1 MSVHSSSSRSRS
13 SSLTFFLIMGLLFG
27 LGLIIIPLFVTNSL
41 ITPAAKAMILGFGVV
56 TAAIFAILVI
66 ITRLYRKTAADE
78 AFVRTGVGGRK
89 CVIDGGAIVIP
100 VIHEVISV
108 SVKTFKIEVER
119 NGPDALITGDYL
131 RADVTANFF
140 LRVQKEPESVMQ
152 AATSLGAMSSDPAA
166 VRELVMEKL
175 VSVLRNVAATQTLE
189 DLNAKRAE
197 FAKAVQDSVMDDLRA
212 NGLTLESVT
221 ISKLDQ
227 APLNAMRPDENVFD
241 AQGAATIARQV
252 QAQRVLRNELT
263 QAAELRVTT
272 QNVTTAQQIAGQQV
286 IEAKARAEAEAE
298 KAMAKAVSEQK
309 AASFA
314 AEQTKLAGIA
324 RVESEQVVKLRQ
336 VEQDKMV
343 EVANQERERAAQI
356 ARIER
361 ERAEQLATQEKLI
374 AMAEAE
380 RRRATKEAEQLEAE
394 GGRKAAEQAVVT
406 VEVKATAERERER
419 AIIGKQAVVEQERI
433 EQQMHAD
440 VIAYRQVKEAEGQQA
455 AAEKQANARIQL
467 AEAERQALTLKAEGD
482 RAVSM
487 VPVTVSQEQV
497 KVSDAQV
504 TVGIRELE
512 GKARFERIALDLQVE
527 LAKIEA
533 EKQSRIAMA
542 QAAGQALASANMT
555 IYGDPMT
562 AQRMLA
568 AMTQGQSMGVF
579 ADGMNQT
586 IPAGLK
592 DASNLGGAAFGM
604 ALASLIKKFTGVDID
619 PANAEAMVKTTA
631 TAKQEPATSNT
642 STKSEKA

>member
-1 MSVHSSSSRSRS
+1 MSENSYVMMSPPARRGSG
-13 SSLTFFLIMGLLFG
+13 SLTLSLLIGFCFGIMLCVSPWLIESDKFPSQSRYLISLFG
-27 LGLIIIPLFVTNSL
+27 GGLAL
-41 ITPAAKAMILGFGVV
+41 A
-56 TAAIFAILVI
+56 FAVLVI

-89 CVIDGGAIVIP
+89 CVIDGGALVIP
-100 VIHEVISV
+100 VVHEVIPV

-140 LRVQKEPESVMQ
+140 LRVQKDPESIMQ
-152 AATSLGAMSSDPAA
+152 AATSLGTLSSNPAA
-166 VRELVMEKL
+166 VKELVMEKL

-197 FAKAVQDSVMDDLRA
+197 FAKAVQDSVMEDLKA

-227 APLNAMRPDENVFD
+227 APLTAMQPDQNVFD
-241 AQGAATIARQV
+241 AQGAATIAKQV

-263 QAAELRVTT
+263 QQAELRVTQ
-272 QNVTTAQQIAGQQV
+272 QNVNTAQQIAAQQV
-286 IEAKARAEAEAE
+286 IEAKARADADAE
-298 KAMAKAVSEQK
+298 KAIARSLAEQK
-309 AASFA
+309 AATFA
-314 AEQTKLAGIA
+314 AEQTKLAGVA
-324 RVESEQVVKLRQ
+324 RVESEQAVKLRQ
-336 VEQDKMV
+336 VEQDKAV

-356 ARIER
+356 AKIER
-361 ERAEQLATQEKLI
+361 ERAMELTTREKQI
-374 AMAEAE
+374 AIAEAE
-380 RRRATKEAEQLEAE
+380 RRRAAKEAEQLIAE
-394 GGRKAAEQAVVT
+394 QERKSAEQAVVT

-419 AIIGKQAVVEQERI
+419 AIIGKQATVEQERI

-440 VIAYRQVKEAEGQQA
+440 VVAYRQVKEAEGAQA
-455 AAEKQANARIQL
+455 AAEKNAHATVAL
-467 AEAERQALTLKAEGD
+467 AEAQKQASSLKAEGD
-482 RAVSM
+482 KAVQM
-487 VPVTVSQEQV
+487 VPVTVAQEQV

-504 TVGIRELE
+504 TVNIRELE

-533 EKQSRIAMA
+533 EKQARIASA
-542 QAAGQALASANMT
+542 QAAGQALAQAQMT

-568 AMTQGQSMGVF
+568 AISQGQSMGHF
-579 ADGMNQT
+579 AQGLNET

-592 DASNLGGAAFGM
+592 DASNLGGAAFGV
-604 ALASLIKKFTGVDID
+604 AIAGLIKKFTGVDID
-619 PANAEAMVKTTA
+619 PANAEAMAKVLA
-631 TAKQEPATSNT
+631 SKQEE
-642 STKSEKA
+642 TKA